1 MSTAN
6 FVPKRIRFSRYQKK
20 LELQG
25 LYIRKAYHLSVFKF
39 DGKKNTTLHSVLY
52 NNI

>member
-20 LELQG
+20 QELQG
-25 LYIRKAYHLSVFKF
+25 LYI
-39 DGKKNTTLHSVLY
+39 KKDLQEKNLI
-52 NNI
+52 NI